1 MWFLI
6 EMEFKMISRTQT
18 ILTLCA
24 LTLASPTIAQ
34 EVNVYSYR
42 EPALIQPLMDAFT
55 AETGVT
61 VNVAFLKKGLIER
74 LRAEGSR
81 SPADLVFTVD
91 ISRLHGVVD
100 AGLTQAVKN
109 EALTK
114 NIPAEFRDPE
124 NHWFGLTTRARIIYA
139 SKDRVAPN
147 EVATYEGL
155 ADSKWKDRICTRSGT
170 HSYMLALTA
179 AYLHHHGEAETLDWL
194 KAVKSNLARKPQ
206 GNDRAQVKA
215 IWAGECD
222 ISLGNTYYMGK
233 MLSDPEQQDWANSV
247 SVEFPTFADAGTHVN
262 VSGMALTKS
271 APNRDDAIRL
281 MEFLASP
288 TAQEIYA
295 ADNFE
300 YPIAPGTKA
309 DPLVQSWGSFKADT
323 TNLTTIAKLRAEA
336 LRLTEIADFD
346 G

>member
-1 MWFLI
+1 M
-6 EMEFKMISRTQT
+6 
-18 ILTLCA
+18 
-24 LTLASPTIAQ
+24 AQ

-55 AETGVT
+55 AQTGVA
-61 VNVAFLKKGLIER
+61 VNVAFLNKGLIER
-74 LRAEGSR
+74 LRAESRR

-91 ISRLHGVVD
+91 ISRLHGVKD
-100 AGLTQAVKN
+100 AGLTQPVQN
-109 EALTK
+109 DALTN

-124 NHWFGLTTRARIIYA
+124 NHWFGLTARARIIYA

-147 EVATYEGL
+147 EVTTYEDL

-222 ISLGNTYYMGK
+222 IALGNTYYMGQ
-233 MLSDPEQQDWANSV
+233 MLADPEQQDWANSV
-247 SVEFPTFADAGTHVN
+247 SVEFPIFEDAGTHVN

-281 MEFLASP
+281 MAFLASP
-288 TAQEIYA
+288 KAQEIYA

-300 YPIAPGTKA
+300 YPIAPGTQA
-309 DPLVQSWGSFKADT
+309 DPLVQSWGSFEADT
-323 TNLTTIAKLRAEA
+323 VNLTTIAKLRAEA
-336 LRLTEIADFD
+336 LRLTELADFD

>member
-1 MWFLI
+1 MARPTAALA
-6 EMEFKMISRTQT
+6 
-18 ILTLCA
+18 LCA
-24 LTLASPTIAQ
+24 LTLASTAVAQ

-55 AETGVT
+55 AQTGVA
-61 VNVAFLKKGLIER
+61 VNVAFLNKGLIER
-74 LRAEGSR
+74 LRAESRR

-91 ISRLHGVVD
+91 ISRLHGVKD
-100 AGLTQAVKN
+100 AGLTQPVQN
-109 EALTK
+109 DALTN

-222 ISLGNTYYMGK
+222 IALGNTYYMGQ
-233 MLSDPEQQDWANSV
+233 MLADPEQQDWANSV
-247 SVEFPTFADAGTHVN
+247 SVEFPIFEDAGTHVN

-281 MEFLASP
+281 MAFLASP
-288 TAQEIYA
+288 KAQEIYA

-300 YPIAPGTKA
+300 YPIAPGTQA
-309 DPLVQSWGSFKADT
+309 DPLVQSWGSFEADT
-323 TNLTTIAKLRAEA
+323 VNLTTIAKLRAEA
-336 LRLTEIADFD
+336 LRLTELADFD